1 MTDRGDEPAQAR
13 LGVGEPRS
21 SAYHRAVDSATRH
34 RASFRALHEHGCFV
48 VPNPWDVGSAVALE
62 RLGFAALA
70 TTSAGFAFSRGLPD
84 APDALAVEDVL
95 EHIAQIAGAVDVPVN
110 ADFQAGYASDAE
122 GVGVSV
128 RRCVEAGVAGLS
140 IEDVRPEP
148 KGALFETSEALERVQ
163 AARDAI
169 DGTGADVLL
178 TARAE
183 CFLVRHPDPLAE
195 SIRRL
200 RLYADAGADV
210 LFAPGVRERDQ
221 IRAIVE
227 AVAPK
232 PVNVLIGA
240 DTGLAVSDLAE
251 LGVRR
256 VSVGSALARVAWGS
270 FLAAATTIARDG
282 RFTGLDGAADF
293 QRLNTLFGSK

>member
-1 MTDRGDEPAQAR
+1 MQAR
-13 LGVGEPRS
+13 RSGREPRS
-21 SAYHRAVDSATRH
+21 STYHRAVDSATRH

-48 VPNPWDVGSAVALE
+48 VPNPWDVGSAIALE
-62 RLGFAALA
+62 RLGFSALA
-70 TTSAGFAFSRGLPD
+70 TTTAGFAFSRGLPD

-95 EHIAQIAGAVDVPVN
+95 EHIAQIAEAVNVPVN
-110 ADFQAGYASDAE
+110 ADFQAGYASDAD
-122 GVGVSV
+122 GVGISV
-128 RRCVEAGVAGLS
+128 RRCVDAGVAGLS

-148 KGALFETSEALERVQ
+148 SGDLFEVSEAVRRVQ

-169 DGTGADVLL
+169 DGAGADVLL

-183 CFLVRHPDPLAE
+183 CFLVGHPDPLAE

-200 RLYADAGADV
+200 RQYADAGADV
-210 LFAPGVRERDQ
+210 LFAPGVHEPDQ
-221 IRAIVE
+221 IRTIVE

-232 PVNVLIGA
+232 PVNVLVSA
-240 DTGLAVSDLAE
+240 DSGLTVSGLAE

-270 FLAAATTIARDG
+270 FLDAATTIARDG
-282 RFTGLDGAADF
+282 GFTGLDGAADF
-293 QRLNTLFGSK
+293 QRLNALFGSA